1 MLSIHCGCSCWVSL
15 PYFPSLEERSGL
27 LLFEELVGGC
37 PELFK
42 DEPELLLLLLE
53 PELPLFEPELFFL
66 LSVWLL
72 GFTDLSDSLALLELV
87 AFLQLIL
94 E

>member
-1 MLSIHCGCSCWVSL
+1 MRELDERVNTLSLTLLVAQRGSTHSSTCAEGGL
-15 PYFPSLEERSGL
+15 PFFFLSPW
-27 LLFEELVGGC
+27 
-37 PELFK
+37 
-42 DEPELLLLLLE
+42 

-66 LSVWLL
+66 LSVLLL